1 MLVQPGLTNFSIA
14 NFGLKLVLGLLDGT
28 KEVEQFCQG
37 KGFEEGLRTQDSVS
51 LCVEESESN
60 ERSRLRLEDVSELGQ
75 WVLRLMEVK
84 RD

>member
-1 MLVQPGLTNFSIA
+1 MNEDSEL
-14 NFGLKLVLGLLDGT
+14 
-28 KEVEQFCQG
+28 
-37 KGFEEGLRTQDSVS
+37 DSVS
-51 LCVEESESN
+51 MCVNESESN